1 MRLGGVDEGRRK
13 ATLQHKVTGTR
24 RVSGL
29 NSDWMATPVTTGIM
43 IDAHAVL
50 DVNTPIIT
58 IATEMISTTRYYL

>member
-29 NSDWMATPVTTGIM
+29 NSD
-43 IDAHAVL
+43 
-50 DVNTPIIT
+50 
-58 IATEMISTTRYYL
+58 